1 MNKVM
6 ITIGRQFGSG
16 GHKIG
21 EYLSNRLGISYYDN
35 ELILLAA
42 QRGDLKVEHIQEM
55 DEMIQ
60 NPFLYEKQE
69 TVVEDTMEETV
80 FELQQEVI
88 RQLAEKETAVFVGR
102 CADEAL
108 RKAGYRVLSI
118 FISAPLK
125 QRIARTCR
133 LQGFTEEECRDLTER
148 KDSSRKAYYEK
159 HTGRTWGAPE
169 NYDMFYDTSKNDISY
184 IIVDIIKKYKEM
196 MNETDAEKEA
206 VEEAVE

>member
-1 MNKVM
+1 MGKVV

-21 EYLSNRLGISYYDN
+21 EYLSNRLGLSYYDN

-42 QRGDLKVEHIQEM
+42 RRGDLKIEHVEEM

-60 NPFLYEKQE
+60 NPFLFEQQE
-69 TVVEDTMEETV
+69 TVVEDSMEETI
-80 FELQQEVI
+80 FQLQQEVI
-88 RQLAEKETAVFVGR
+88 RQIAEKEDAVFVGR

-118 FISAPLK
+118 FISAPLS

-133 LQGFTEEECRDLTER
+133 LQGISKEECEALTER

-159 HTGRTWGAPE
+159 HTGRKWGVPE
-169 NYDMFYDTSKNDISY
+169 NYDLYYDTSKNDIAY
-184 IIVDIIKKYKEM
+184 IIVDIIKKYKQMCSE
-196 MNETDAEKEA
+196 
-206 VEEAVE
+206 

>member
-1 MNKVM
+1 MGKVV

-21 EYLSNRLGISYYDN
+21 EYLSNRLGLSYYDN

-42 QRGDLKVEHIQEM
+42 QRGDLKIEHVEEM

-60 NPFLYEKQE
+60 NPFLFEQQE
-69 TVVEDTMEETV
+69 TVVEDSMEETI
-80 FELQQEVI
+80 FQLQQEVI
-88 RQLAEKETAVFVGR
+88 RQIAEKEDAVFVGR

-118 FISAPLK
+118 FISAPLS

-133 LQGFTEEECRDLTER
+133 LQGFSREECEVLTER

-159 HTGRTWGAPE
+159 HTGRKWGVPE
-169 NYDMFYDTSKNDISY
+169 NYDLYYDTSQNDIAY
-184 IIVDIIKKYKEM
+184 IIVDIIKKYKQMCSE
-196 MNETDAEKEA
+196 
-206 VEEAVE
+206 

>member
-1 MNKVM
+1 MKKVL

-21 EYLSNRLGISYYDN
+21 EYLSNRLGMSYYDN

-42 QRGDLKVEHIQEM
+42 QRGDLKVDHIQEM

-60 NPFLYEKQE
+60 NPFLFEQQG
-69 TVVEDTMEETV
+69 TQVEDTMEETV
-80 FELQQEVI
+80 FQLQQEVI
-88 RQLAEKETAVFVGR
+88 RQIAENENAVFVGR

-108 RKAGYRVLSI
+108 RKAGFNVLSI
-118 FISAPLK
+118 FIAAPLP

-133 LQGFTEEECRDLTER
+133 VQGLSREECEALTER
-148 KDSSRKAYYEK
+148 KDSSRRIYYEK
-159 HTGRTWGAPE
+159 HTGKKWGDPE
-169 NYDMFYDTSKNDISY
+169 NYDLYYDTSRNDIAY

-196 MNETDAEKEA
+196 CSE
-206 VEEAVE
+206 

>member
-1 MNKVM
+1 MEKVM

-21 EYLSNRLGISYYDN
+21 EYLSNRLGMSYYDD

-42 QRGDLKVEHIQEM
+42 QRGDLNVDHIQEM

-60 NPFLYEKQE
+60 NPFLFEQHGTE
-69 TVVEDTMEETV
+69 VEDTMEETI
-80 FELQQEVI
+80 FQLQQEVI
-88 RQLAEKETAVFVGR
+88 RQLAEKESAVFVGR

-108 RKAGYRVLSI
+108 RKAGHKVLSI
-118 FISAPLK
+118 FIAAPLP

-133 LQGFTEEECRDLTER
+133 LQGLTKEECEALTER
-148 KDSSRKAYYEK
+148 KDSTRKAYYEK
-159 HTGRTWGAPE
+159 HTGRKWGVPE
-169 NYDMFYDTSKNDISY
+169 SYDLYYDTSKNDIAY

-196 MNETDAEKEA
+196 SSQQQEK
-206 VEEAVE
+206 

>member
-1 MNKVM
+1 MGKVV

-21 EYLSNRLGISYYDN
+21 EYLSNRLGLSYYDN

-42 QRGDLKVEHIQEM
+42 QRGDLKIEHVEEM

-60 NPFLYEKQE
+60 NPFLFEQQE
-69 TVVEDTMEETV
+69 TLVEDSMEETI
-80 FELQQEVI
+80 FQLQQEVI
-88 RQLAEKETAVFVGR
+88 RQIAEKEDAVFVGR

-118 FISAPLK
+118 FISAPLS

-133 LQGFTEEECRDLTER
+133 LQGISREECEALTER

-159 HTGRTWGAPE
+159 HTGRKWGVPE
-169 NYDMFYDTSKNDISY
+169 NYDLYYDTSKNDIAY
-184 IIVDIIKKYKEM
+184 IIVDIIKKYKQMCSE
-196 MNETDAEKEA
+196 
-206 VEEAVE
+206 

>member
-1 MNKVM
+1 MGKVV

-21 EYLSNRLGISYYDN
+21 EYLSNRLGLSYYDN

-42 QRGDLKVEHIQEM
+42 QRGDLKIEHVEEM

-60 NPFLYEKQE
+60 NPFLFEQQE
-69 TVVEDTMEETV
+69 TVVEDSMEETI
-80 FELQQEVI
+80 FQLQQEVI
-88 RQLAEKETAVFVGR
+88 RQIAEKEDAVFVGR

-118 FISAPLK
+118 FISAPLS

-133 LQGFTEEECRDLTER
+133 LQGISREECEALTER
-148 KDSSRKAYYEK
+148 KDNSRKAYYEK
-159 HTGRTWGAPE
+159 HTGRKWGVPE
-169 NYDMFYDTSKNDISY
+169 NYDLYYDTSKNDIAY
-184 IIVDIIKKYKEM
+184 IIVDIIKKYKQMCSE
-196 MNETDAEKEA
+196 
-206 VEEAVE
+206 

>member
-1 MNKVM
+1 MGKVV

-21 EYLSNRLGISYYDN
+21 EYLSNRLGLSYYDN

-42 QRGDLKVEHIQEM
+42 QRGDLKIEHVEEM

-60 NPFLYEKQE
+60 NPFLFEQQE
-69 TVVEDTMEETV
+69 TVVEDSMEETI
-80 FELQQEVI
+80 FQLQQEVI
-88 RQLAEKETAVFVGR
+88 RQIAEKEDAVFVGR

-118 FISAPLK
+118 FISAPLS

-133 LQGFTEEECRDLTER
+133 LQGISKEECEALTER

-159 HTGRTWGAPE
+159 HTGRKWGVPE
-169 NYDMFYDTSKNDISY
+169 NYDLYYDTSKNDIAY
-184 IIVDIIKKYKEM
+184 IIVDIIKKYKQMCSE
-196 MNETDAEKEA
+196 
-206 VEEAVE
+206 

>member
-21 EYLSNRLGISYYDN
+21 EYLANRLGMSYYDN

-42 QRGDLKVEHIQEM
+42 QRGDLQVDHIEEM

-60 NPFLYEKQE
+60 NPFSYDQQE

-88 RQLAEKETAVFVGR
+88 RQLAEKESAVFVGR

-108 RKAGYRVLSI
+108 RKAGYKVLSV
-118 FISAPLK
+118 FIAAPLK

-133 LQGFTEEECRDLTER
+133 IQGFSEEECRELTER
-148 KDSSRKAYYEK
+148 KDSSRRAYYEK
-159 HTGRTWGAPE
+159 HTGKKWGVPE
-169 NYDMFYDTSKNDISY
+169 TYDLYYDTSENDIAF
-184 IIVDIIKKYKEM
+184 IIVDIIKRYKAMLSE
-196 MNETDAEKEA
+196 
-206 VEEAVE
+206 

>member
-1 MNKVM
+1 MGKVV

-21 EYLSNRLGISYYDN
+21 EYLSNRLGLSYYDN

-42 QRGDLKVEHIQEM
+42 QRGDLKIEHVEEM

-60 NPFLYEKQE
+60 NPFLFEQQE
-69 TVVEDTMEETV
+69 TVVEDSMEETI
-80 FELQQEVI
+80 FQLQQEVI
-88 RQLAEKETAVFVGR
+88 RQIAEKEDAVFVGR

-118 FISAPLK
+118 FISAPLS

-133 LQGFTEEECRDLTER
+133 LQGISREECEVLTER

-159 HTGRTWGAPE
+159 HTGRKWGVPE
-169 NYDMFYDTSKNDISY
+169 NYDLYYDTSQNDIAY
-184 IIVDIIKKYKEM
+184 IIVDIIKKYKQMCSE
-196 MNETDAEKEA
+196 
-206 VEEAVE
+206 

>member
-21 EYLSNRLGISYYDN
+21 EYLANRLGMSYYDN

-42 QRGDLKVEHIQEM
+42 QRGDLQVDHIEEM

-60 NPFLYEKQE
+60 NPFSYDQQE

-88 RQLAEKETAVFVGR
+88 RQLAEKESAVFVGR

-108 RKAGYRVLSI
+108 RKAGYKVLSV
-118 FISAPLK
+118 FIAAPLK

-133 LQGFTEEECRDLTER
+133 IQGFSEEECRELTER
-148 KDSSRKAYYEK
+148 KDSSRRAYYEK
-159 HTGRTWGAPE
+159 HTGKKWGVPE
-169 NYDMFYDTSKNDISY
+169 TYDLYYDTSENDIAF
-184 IIVDIIKKYKEM
+184 IIVDIIKRYKAM
-196 MNETDAEKEA
+196 LS
-206 VEEAVE
+206 EEDE

>member
-1 MNKVM
+1 MGKVV

-21 EYLSNRLGISYYDN
+21 EYLSNRLGLSYYDN

-42 QRGDLKVEHIQEM
+42 QRGDLKIEHVEEM

-60 NPFLYEKQE
+60 NPFLFEQQE
-69 TVVEDTMEETV
+69 TVVEDSMEETI
-80 FELQQEVI
+80 FQLQQEVI
-88 RQLAEKETAVFVGR
+88 RQIAEKEDAVFVGR

-118 FISAPLK
+118 FISAPLS

-133 LQGFTEEECRDLTER
+133 LQGISREECEVLTER
-148 KDSSRKAYYEK
+148 KDSSRRAYYEK
-159 HTGRTWGAPE
+159 HTGRKWGVPE
-169 NYDMFYDTSKNDISY
+169 NYDLYYDTSQNDIAY
-184 IIVDIIKKYKEM
+184 IIVDIIKKYKQMCSE
-196 MNETDAEKEA
+196 
-206 VEEAVE
+206 

>member
-1 MNKVM
+1 MHRVM

-21 EYLSNRLGISYYDN
+21 EYLANRLGMSYYDD

-42 QRGDLKVEHIQEM
+42 QRGDLQVEHLQEM
-55 DEMIQ
+55 DEMIRD
-60 NPFLYEKQE
+60 PFSFERQVHAQE
-69 TVVEDTMEETV
+69 VEDTMEETV

-88 RQLAEKETAVFVGR
+88 RQLAEKESAVFVGR

-108 RKAGYRVLSI
+108 RKAGFKVLSI
-118 FISAPLK
+118 FIAAPLK

-133 LQGFTEEECRDLTER
+133 LQGFSEEECRELTAR
-148 KDSSRKAYYEK
+148 KDAGRRAYYEK

-169 NYDMFYDTSKNDISY
+169 SYDLYYDTSKYDISY
-184 IIVDIIKKYKEM
+184 IIVDVIKRYKEL
-196 MNETDAEKEA
+196 AG
-206 VEEAVE
+206 